1 MRAPRAPRGAHVDR
15 GFALRFAVTDEQ
27 HKATQAKLDALSNRK
42 GVTLAPAER
51 WELPQSSNQEYGFVS
66 APLVPPSELL
76 QVGHTNS
83 EETKY
88 AAAYYALTGGLTPF
102 SKGDRGTPSGAKPK
116 Q

>member
-1 MRAPRAPRGAHVDR
+1 M
-15 GFALRFAVTDEQ
+15 
-27 HKATQAKLDALSNRK
+27 SNRK
-42 GVTLAPAER
+42 GVTLSPAER

-66 APLVPPSELL
+66 SPLVPPSELL

-102 SKGDRGTPSGAKPK
+102 SKGDRGTPSGKPK